1 MNVKFKRLHPD
12 AKIPQYATEM
22 AAGFDLVAVEDV
34 IIAPGETAKVPL
46 GFAVQIPPGYEIQIR
61 PRSGVTF
68 KTKLRVANSPGTVDG
83 DYRGEVAVLIDNI
96 AQPLMTA
103 WYSEADGYVVTS
115 ESKGYLLTLESD
127 LERVYYEGP
136 DETTVP
142 LEMGWWRP
150 DKTYLIR
157 KGDRIAQGV
166 LAAVSLASF
175 EEVAELDDTERGDG
189 GFGSTGTHV
198 HNVNITPL
206 NRSVNAI

>member
-1 MNVKFKRLHPD
+1 MSAINVKFKRLHPD

-68 KTKLRVANSPGTVDG
+68 KTKLRVANSPGTVDA
-83 DYRGEVAVLIDNI
+83 DFRGEVAVLIDNI
-96 AQPLMTA
+96 A
-103 WYSEADGYVVTS
+103 
-115 ESKGYLLTLESD
+115 
-127 LERVYYEGP
+127 RVKHSVILNGSIELY
-136 DETTVP
+136 DECGLVFDVNGDDAMHEYGT
-142 LEMGWWRP
+142 EIHS
-150 DKTYLIR
+150 TYIIR

-166 LAAVSLASF
+166 LAPVLRASF

-189 GFGSTGTHV
+189 GFGHTG
-198 HNVNITPL
+198 
-206 NRSVNAI
+206 VNAI

>member
-1 MNVKFKRLHPD
+1 MNAINVKFKRLHPD

-61 PRSGVTF
+61 PRSGVTL

-96 AQPLMTA
+96 APVWDA
-103 WYSEADGYVVTS
+103 AAGYALDIEGSPTTS
-115 ESKGYLLTLESD
+115 PVRGFLP
-127 LERVYYEGP
+127 EG
-136 DETTVP
+136 
-142 LEMGWWRP
+142 
-150 DKTYLIR
+150 TYIIR
-157 KGDRIAQGV
+157 KGDRICQGV
-166 LAAVSLASF
+166 LAAVSRASF

-189 GFGSTGTHV
+189 GFGHSGVT
-198 HNVNITPL
+198 
-206 NRSVNAI
+206 SE

>member
-1 MNVKFKRLHPD
+1 MNAIDVKFKRLHPD

-46 GFAVQIPPGYEIQIR
+46 GFAVQIPLGYEVQIR

-68 KTKLRVANSPGTVDG
+68 KTKLRVANSPGTIDG

-96 AQPLMTA
+96 APVWDA
-103 WYSEADGYVVTS
+103 AAGYA
-115 ESKGYLLTLESD
+115 LD
-127 LERVYYEGP
+127 IEGKP
-136 DETTVP
+136 THAPVRGFLPE
-142 LEMGWWRP
+142 GA
-150 DKTYLIR
+150 YIIR

-166 LAAVSLASF
+166 LAAVSRASF

-189 GFGSTGTHV
+189 GFGSS
-198 HNVNITPL
+198 
-206 NRSVNAI
+206 RVNAI